1 MDKLT
6 HCYLKV
12 LMSSN
17 IIIFISPPT
26 LKVLCGSWN
35 HYCNTVET
43 SSPLCSSSLGV
54 GSVTNPEKKG
64 LDPFPRK
71 PVSVLLKEFLLRD
84 PKNVKVLF
92 FNPSKI

>member
-1 MDKLT
+1 M
-6 HCYLKV
+6 
-12 LMSSN
+12 
-17 IIIFISPPT
+17 
-26 LKVLCGSWN
+26 
-35 HYCNTVET
+35 
-43 SSPLCSSSLGV
+43 
-54 GSVTNPEKKG
+54 TNPEKKG